1 MPSYNSDS
9 WRRYILK
16 CLCFCAS
23 AWGSKLGLL
32 CGTSGRRKLCMMPC
46 HSCHIY
52 GIWKSKEVGKALKPL
67 FGVAMQAIRRKN
79 FYGKEG
85 SYYVMLLYWN
95 FIVSLTGYCKLFY
108 RILPLFPILVL
119 FYLFCMYW
127 DWQDQKCHLKCPKVY
142 EINTEV

>member
-1 MPSYNSDS
+1 MLYLRGCGFYAKSIFFICNIIVLLSYNSVS

-79 FYGKEG
+79 FYGEEG
-85 SYYVMLLYWN
+85 VLLCN
-95 FIVSLTGYCKLFY
+95 ATVLKLYCKSY
-108 RILPLFPILVL
+108 WVL
-119 FYLFCMYW
+119 
-127 DWQDQKCHLKCPKVY
+127 
-142 EINTEV
+142 